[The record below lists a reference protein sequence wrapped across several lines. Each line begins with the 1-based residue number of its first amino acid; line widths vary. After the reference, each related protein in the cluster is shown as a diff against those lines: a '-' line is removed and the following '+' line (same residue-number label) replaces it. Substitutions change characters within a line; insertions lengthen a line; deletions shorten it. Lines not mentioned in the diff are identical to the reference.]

1 MMKTWSKLCAPGII
15 CLALFLAACSPQP
28 ALSTPTPAAPQLV
41 HLKVGT
47 LPYISNA
54 ILKIGVEEGF
64 FSEQGLDVELVSL
77 KSAND
82 FFPLLLKGDLDAA
95 TPSLNPGFFNAV
107 AKGSSL
113 KIVLPLTDLKI
124 QPCTAVAVLAR
135 KADVNSKIYA
145 DPSQWKGAR
154 VTLASGGAANSSGYI
169 MDLALRKG
177 GLKLSDVQ
185 LETIDL
191 AAQADALRNNQVDL
205 VYAVEPWVTRM
216 TAQGDI
222 AVLYPAE
229 PLEPDLLSSVIVF
242 GARLLANPDTGVRF
256 ATAYLKAVRQYL
268 GGKTPPNIELV
279 AAYTGLDAGLVKQV
293 CWSNSPADGSINV
306 NSIMAYQAW
315 LKESKYLDQ
324 IVDPKNFLD
333 TSFAEAANRALG
345 QK

>member
-1 MMKTWSKLCAPGII
+1 MMKTWIKHCTPGII

-28 ALSTPTPAAPQLV
+28 ALSTPTSAAAPQPV

-54 ILKIGVEEGF
+54 ILKIGLDEGF
-64 FSEQGLDVELVSL
+64 FAEQGLDVELVSL

-95 TPSLNPGFFNAV
+95 TPSLTPGFFNAV

-135 KADVNSKIYA
+135 KADVDSKIYA

-177 GLKLSDVQ
+177 GLKLGDVQ

-191 AAQADALRNNQVDL
+191 SAQADALRKSQVDL

-229 PLEPDLLSSVIVF
+229 PLEPALLSSVIVY
-242 GARLLANPDTGVRF
+242 GARLLANPDIGSRF
-256 ATAYLKAVRQYL
+256 ARAYLKSVRQYL
-268 GGKTPPNIELV
+268 QGKTPSNVALV
-279 AAYTGLDAGLVKQV
+279 AAYTGLDAELVKQL
-293 CWSNSPADGSINV
+293 CWSNSPADGHINV
-306 NSIMAYQAW
+306 DSIMAYQAW
-315 LKESKYLDQ
+315 LKETGNLDR
-324 IVDPKNFLD
+324 ILDPKEFLD
-333 TSFAEAANRALG
+333 TSFADAANRALG
-345 QK
+345 Q